1 MVQVLSS
8 SSSSLFFFPGKN
20 KIYCNNKG
28 PHCAKKGPTGQYH
41 LCSRP
46 QLGKR
51 CAEIATL
58 AQSLVMSYATSATPL
73 SLLFHSFL
81 ATDRIICPLQ
91 LEVNYF
97 FIWKVWVC
105 IVETNIV
112 LNFNI
117 SIVYESVFSDRIN

>member
-1 MVQVLSS
+1 MVQVLS

-58 AQSLVMSYATSATPL
+58 AQSLVMSCYYIYIYIYIYIEREREREGFKL
-73 SLLFHSFL
+73 
-81 ATDRIICPLQ
+81 D
-91 LEVNYF
+91 
-97 FIWKVWVC
+97 FI
-105 IVETNIV
+105 
-112 LNFNI
+112 
-117 SIVYESVFSDRIN
+117 